1 MLCYNIRSC
10 MSVNSHH
17 EHNPVSG
24 EPIGIKRLLLRPTV
38 RLCIEAQERQ
48 QQCKKHQRDRD

>member
-1 MLCYNIRSC
+1 MLCYNIYSC

-24 EPIGIKRLLLRPTV
+24 EPIGLKRLLLRPIV
-38 RLCIEAQERQ
+38 RLCIAAKEREEQ
-48 QQCKKHQRDRD
+48 REKHQRDRD